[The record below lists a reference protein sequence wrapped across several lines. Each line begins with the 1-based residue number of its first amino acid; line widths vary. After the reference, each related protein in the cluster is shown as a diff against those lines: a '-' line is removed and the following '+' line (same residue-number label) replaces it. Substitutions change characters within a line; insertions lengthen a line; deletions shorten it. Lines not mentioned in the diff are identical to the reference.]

1 MEAERERPRKRSRR
15 YTGTSDRTLRRRRT
29 HREDLAKQGYL
40 SVFEF
45 MAHVEKTTNKRPHT
59 ERLTAR
65 PDESESAP
73 EESDTEDVV
82 FKGMGQ
88 VRVMEP
94 LTH

>member
-1 MEAERERPRKRSRR
+1 
-15 YTGTSDRTLRRRRT
+15 
-29 HREDLAKQGYL
+29 
-40 SVFEF
+40 VFEF
-45 MAHVEKTTNKRPHT
+45 MAHVEKTANKRPHT

-88 VRVMEP
+88 VHVMEP